1 MCIWS
6 WDSFLWVVMIVL
18 MVACSGAILMY
29 YQDMLEK
36 LGMFVFVGAFVMRN
50 VHFDALR
57 PSLVTIE
64 KSPPVSMYHCSLSM
78 SCFMVVD

>member
-1 MCIWS
+1 M
-6 WDSFLWVVMIVL
+6 WVVVIVL
-18 MVACSGAILMY
+18 MVAFSGAILVY
-29 YQDMLEK
+29 DQDILEK
-36 LGMFVFVGAFVMRN
+36 FGMFVFFGAFVMQT

-64 KSPPVSMYHCSLSM
+64 KSPPVSTYHCSLSM